1 MLPRPLCENLC
12 SLNPSEDRLCFS
24 VEWKMNANG
33 EILSEWFG
41 RTVIRSC
48 AKLAYEHA
56 QSMIDDPER
65 VWSTE
70 ELPPITE
77 GFTAH
82 QLSEKVNMLQLLAVK
97 LRMKR
102 EANGA
107 LRLDQPKL
115 CFSLNKETGL
125 PDGYRLHQHRHSNK
139 LIEEFM
145 LLANMAV
152 AHKLFNTFPELAVL
166 RRHPPPKP
174 AMMEGVVEQMAT
186 LGIILDSSSS
196 SGLARSLDRL
206 RESEG
211 LSDTELASRLA
222 CVTSLLSKPMEL
234 ARYFCTGMF
243 DPGDFHHFALNVPLY
258 THFTSPIRRYP
269 DILVHRLLDAAI
281 TGRSL
286 PWRCDQVQLQTERC
300 NDMRLAAKRVGEA
313 SAELFL
319 GLFVAECGPITQP
332 ATVIQVMDHSMDVL
346 ILEMGVVK
354 RVYVDRLGVSK
365 QTFRRVG
372 GVSFLDLV
380 WGEGSAKVA
389 RTLTLLSRVSVV
401 LEKSEKPFDFTAV
414 IESPLVAGAEEVTLD

>member
-1 MLPRPLCENLC
+1 M
-12 SLNPSEDRLCFS
+12 
-24 VEWKMNANG
+24 G
-33 EILSEWFG
+33 
-41 RTVIRSC
+41 
-48 AKLAYEHA
+48 
-56 QSMIDDPER
+56 
-65 VWSTE
+65 
-70 ELPPITE
+70 
-77 GFTAH
+77 
-82 QLSEKVNMLQLLAVK
+82 
-97 LRMKR
+97 
-102 EANGA
+102 
-107 LRLDQPKL
+107 
-115 CFSLNKETGL
+115 
-125 PDGYRLHQHRHSNK
+125 
-139 LIEEFM
+139 EFM

-152 AHKLFNTFPELAVL
+152 AHKIYSTYTDVAVL
-166 RRHPPPKP
+166 RRHPPPK
-174 AMMEGVVEQMAT
+174 ADMLDKVVDQLGCLGVDINSSTAFT
-186 LGIILDSSSS
+186 LAQSIAKIKECDG
-196 SGLARSLDRL
+196 
-206 RESEG
+206 
-211 LSDTELASRLA
+211 TEEEKRAKLA

-281 TGRSL
+281 TGRTL

-380 WGEGSAKVA
+380 WGEGSGRVS

-401 LEKSEKPFDFTAV
+401 LEKSEKT
-414 IESPLVAGAEEVTLD
+414 I